1 MKLRVPDYYKEFR
14 CIDKDCTD
22 TCCAGWEVDVDEE
35 AYAYYETVGGE
46 FGKRLASVMSREGG
60 CHFILKP
67 DKDCPF
73 LNATGLC
80 DLYTELGE
88 DKLCETC
95 AMYPRFVEEY
105 GNIREMGIALSCK
118 TAANL
123 ILTYEGKA
131 GFETME
137 DGKPLTSYNDIEP
150 EFYFALMQSRR
161 VAYAIVQN
169 RAYDI
174 RERIAV
180 LMHYAEKLQKSINVH
195 RYSYIHEINAMY
207 TVPGDDIYADVRTE
221 KFDEV
226 IVKLRRKYTDWSGA
240 KKKSMPNAC
249 GYYKHTG
256 SLLAIF
262 DSMEMVKG
270 EFHEFIAADRDS
282 FGRMHDAVDAS
293 LTDVK
298 NYISSVRRLWAS
310 YPECN
315 MQYEHVMVY
324 YIFRYFLKA
333 VYDYDLLGKVKL
345 AVTGYLMVV
354 EMDVVRFIK
363 NDYKMQ
369 LTDQIEITHLYSR
382 EVEHSDEN
390 FAQLDEMYGTAEEFG
405 CERLYRSV
413 LAPLE

>member
-169 RAYDI
+169 RA
-174 RERIAV
+174 
-180 LMHYAEKLQKSINVH
+180 
-195 RYSYIHEINAMY
+195 
-207 TVPGDDIYADVRTE
+207 
-221 KFDEV
+221 
-226 IVKLRRKYTDWSGA
+226 
-240 KKKSMPNAC
+240 
-249 GYYKHTG
+249 
-256 SLLAIF
+256 
-262 DSMEMVKG
+262 
-270 EFHEFIAADRDS
+270 
-282 FGRMHDAVDAS
+282 
-293 LTDVK
+293 
-298 NYISSVRRLWAS
+298 
-310 YPECN
+310 
-315 MQYEHVMVY
+315 
-324 YIFRYFLKA
+324 
-333 VYDYDLLGKVKL
+333 
-345 AVTGYLMVV
+345 
-354 EMDVVRFIK
+354 
-363 NDYKMQ
+363 
-369 LTDQIEITHLYSR
+369 
-382 EVEHSDEN
+382 
-390 FAQLDEMYGTAEEFG
+390 
-405 CERLYRSV
+405 
-413 LAPLE
+413 